1 MTEHEELEQRF
12 QQYVDG
18 IVSRL
23 GHVDREEPARM
34 YIKGLVLP
42 GERKSVEPMAARVDG
57 WAADRTRQRM
67 GHVVASSPWE
77 DSPIQQFVHDQVIPT
92 IYDPSEGLP
101 WIIADDTGILK
112 KGTKSVCV
120 ARQYIGQLGK
130 NDNCQVVVTVSFAT
144 ERGSIPVGYRL
155 YMPEEEWAND
165 MGRRREAGIPDEI
178 VFLTKNQIALI
189 LVDEAIAR
197 GVPVGIFL
205 GDAAYGDDTDLRDGL
220 TERGYLYA
228 VAVRAHTTVW
238 WGEYQPATPEPQT
251 VGRPRS
257 RLLRDAAHQP
267 ISLSDLARE
276 LPESSWKTI
285 EWREGA
291 KGTLSSRFA
300 RVRVRAANEDKD
312 RQEEWLVIEWPEGAK
327 EPEHFFLST
336 LPESTSFEEL
346 VRHIKGRWRIE
357 RDYEE
362 LKSEFGLDH
371 YEGRSW
377 RGFHHHGTLCIA
389 AYGFLVMERQRATKL
404 PDLDM
409 MDLPFPEPTT
419 SREQHRGRMQR
430 HVPWSIATLKK
441 RLAVAIAVE
450 IAFQTVGSDVNK
462 LDVRNAVAELV
473 MNL

>member
-1 MTEHEELEQRF
+1 MTEQEELEQRF
-12 QQYVDG
+12 QQYTQG

-23 GHVDREEPARM
+23 GHADREEPALM
-34 YIKGLVLP
+34 YLKGLVLP

-57 WAADRTRQRM
+57 RATDKTRQRM
-67 GHVVASSPWE
+67 GHIAGNSPWE
-77 DSPIQQFVHDQVIPT
+77 DSPILQFVHDQVIPT
-92 IYDPSEGLP
+92 IYDPNDGLP
-101 WIIADDTGILK
+101 WIILDDTGVRK
-112 KGTKSVCV
+112 KGIKSVCV
-120 ARQYIGQLGK
+120 ARQYIGEIGK
-130 NDNCQVVVTVSFAT
+130 KDNCQVVVTITFAT
-144 ERGSIPVGYRL
+144 EHGSIPVAYRL
-155 YMPEEEWAND
+155 YMPEEWAKD
-165 MGRRREAGIPDEI
+165 MERRWEAGIPDEI
-178 VFLTKNQIALI
+178 EFLTKNQIALI
-189 LVDEAIAR
+189 LIDEAIAR

-220 TERGYLYA
+220 TERAYLYA
-228 VAVRAHTTVW
+228 LAVRAHTTVW
-238 WGEYQPATPEPQT
+238 WGKYQPATPEPQA
-251 VGRPRS
+251 VGRPRT
-257 RLLRDAAHQP
+257 RLLRDADHQP
-267 ISLSDLARE
+267 IGVSELARE
-276 LPESSWKTI
+276 LPESSWETI
-285 EWREGA
+285 EWREGT
-291 KGTLSSRFA
+291 KGALSSRFA
-300 RVRVRAANEDKD
+300 RVRVRAAHEDKD

-336 LPESTSFEEL
+336 LPESTTFPEL

-371 YEGRSW
+371 YEGRKW

-389 AYGFLVMERQRATKL
+389 AYGFLVMERQRAPKL

-409 MDLPFPEPTT
+409 TDLPFPEPPT

-450 IAFQTVGSDVNK
+450 IAFQSVGREADL
-462 LDVRNAVAELV
+462 LDVRNAIAELI